1 LNLFG
6 FAEVMI
12 CFRANKTESASESL
26 AQVLDSRECGVMR
39 SVTTI
44 VVEPR
49 TLLREGLVSL
59 LRRSGF
65 RVISAVPTLD
75 KVPQAALGHAS
86 LLTIGAPSETAK
98 ALDYAHKK
106 FSAAGKVKIV
116 IITEVSGKVS
126 QPDILKI
133 LSNGAD
139 CCIVNVR
146 SRDILL
152 KSLQLAVLGQRVVV
166 VGEESASLNTL
177 EAERESN
184 GSSEHKPRTN
194 GGHAAQLSAREL
206 EILNFLVAGHSNKVI
221 ARTCNLAES
230 TVKLH
235 LKTILRKIRVRNR
248 TQAAIWAMQHVNGG
262 EAA

>member
-1 LNLFG
+1 
-6 FAEVMI
+6 
-12 CFRANKTESASESL
+12 
-26 AQVLDSRECGVMR
+26 MR

-49 TLLREGLVSL
+49 TLSREGLVSL
-59 LRRSGF
+59 LRHGGF

-75 KVPQAALGHAS
+75 KVPQAALGRAR
-86 LLTIGAPSETAK
+86 LVTIGAPSETAE
-98 ALDYAHKK
+98 ALNYLHRK
-106 FSAAGKVKIV
+106 FSVAGKVKIV
-116 IITEVSGKVS
+116 VITEVSGKVS
-126 QPDILKI
+126 QPDLLKI

-166 VGEESASLNTL
+166 VGEDSASLNTL
-177 EAERESN
+177 AAERESN
-184 GSSEHKPRTN
+184 GSSEHKPRTS

-206 EILNFLVAGHSNKVI
+206 EILNSLVAGHSNKVI
-221 ARTCNLAES
+221 GLACNLAES
-230 TVKLH
+230 VVKSH
-235 LKTILRKIRVRNR
+235 VKTILRKIRVRNR
-248 TQAAIWAMQHVNGG
+248 TQAAIWAMQYINGG

>member
-1 LNLFG
+1 
-6 FAEVMI
+6 
-12 CFRANKTESASESL
+12 
-26 AQVLDSRECGVMR
+26 MR

-44 VVEPR
+44 IVEPR

-59 LRRSGF
+59 LRHSGF
-65 RVISAVPTLD
+65 KVISAVPALD
-75 KVPQAALGHAS
+75 KVPPAALERAS
-86 LLTIGAPSETAK
+86 LLTIGAPGETAE
-98 ALDYAHKK
+98 ALGYINRSSSPARKI
-106 FSAAGKVKIV
+106 KIV

-126 QPDILKI
+126 QPDTLKV
-133 LSNGAD
+133 LSTGAD

-152 KSLQLAVLGQRVVV
+152 KSLDLAVLGQWVVV
-166 VGEESASLNTL
+166 VGEDGLPLDAF
-177 EAERESN
+177 EAERES
-184 GSSEHKPRTN
+184 GGFSEHEPRIN
-194 GGHAAQLSAREL
+194 GGHAAQLSTREL
-206 EILNFLVAGHSNKVI
+206 EILKFLVAGDSNKVI

-230 TVKLH
+230 TVKIH

>member
-1 LNLFG
+1 
-6 FAEVMI
+6 
-12 CFRANKTESASESL
+12 
-26 AQVLDSRECGVMR
+26 MR

-126 QPDILKI
+126 QPDTLKV

-152 KSLQLAVLGQRVVV
+152 KSLHLAGLGQWVIV
-166 VGEESASLNTL
+166 VGEDGVSFDAFES
-177 EAERESN
+177 ERESS
-184 GSSEHKPRTN
+184 GFGEHEPRIRIN
-194 GGHAAQLSAREL
+194 GGA
-206 EILNFLVAGHSNKVI
+206 
-221 ARTCNLAES
+221 CS
-230 TVKLH
+230 TVVGPRAGSFEVPRH
-235 LKTILRKIRVRNR
+235 R
-248 TQAAIWAMQHVNGG
+248 
-262 EAA
+262 